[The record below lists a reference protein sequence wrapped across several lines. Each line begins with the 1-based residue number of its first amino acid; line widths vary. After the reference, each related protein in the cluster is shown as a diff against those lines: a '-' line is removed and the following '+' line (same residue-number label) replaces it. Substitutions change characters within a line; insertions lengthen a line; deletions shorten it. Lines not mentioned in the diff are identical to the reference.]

1 MRYIELNCSYGP
13 SHLRLLEKHDQFDD
27 ADPGL
32 PRLVHECT
40 VEEQRAAGMRREV
53 VRRLAGNLKLRH
65 TASERYY
72 RRPLGTVLGVVVPRC
87 TRLF

>member
-40 VEEQRAAGMRREV
+40 VE
-53 VRRLAGNLKLRH
+53 
-65 TASERYY
+65 
-72 RRPLGTVLGVVVPRC
+72 
-87 TRLF
+87 